1 VSLGDASA
9 RMVAGPLPAA
19 GSPPFRRVE
28 HIMGTA
34 ISLDVR
40 EGALAPGDVEAAFAY
55 LREVDARFS
64 TYRPDSEISR
74 LGRGELREADCSA
87 DVRLVMAVCDDLFR
101 TSDGYFDARGYRPG
115 QGPDP
120 TGLVKGW
127 AVDEAGWML
136 EEAGATRFSIDAGG
150 DVLVRGGIAPGVPWR
165 VGIRHP
171 ALADRLAAV
180 LVLADGA
187 VATSGVYERGE
198 HIVDPRT
205 GRPPRGLVSVSV
217 VGPSLTYAD
226 AYATTAFAMGI
237 DGLAWVA
244 LNPGYGAYGITDDGR
259 VLLTQEIEQWLERAP
274 EGPREPASKDSDD
287 TGRFQD

>member
-1 VSLGDASA
+1 MSLRDTSPGTA
-9 RMVAGPLPAA
+9 AGPRPPA

-40 EGALAPGDVEAAFAY
+40 EGALDSKDVEAAFAY

-74 LGRGELREADCSA
+74 LGRGELCEADCSS
-87 DVRLVMAVCDDLFR
+87 DVRLVLAVCDDLFR
-101 TSDGYFDARGYRPG
+101 TSDGYFDARGYRRA

-127 AVDEAGWML
+127 AVEEAGWML
-136 EEAGATRFSIDAGG
+136 GEAGATRFAIDAGG

-171 ALADRLAAV
+171 ALVDRLAAV
-180 LVLADGA
+180 LVLSDGA

-198 HIVDPRT
+198 HIIDPHT
-205 GRPPRGLVSVSV
+205 GRPPRGLLSVSV

-259 VLLTQEIEQWLERAP
+259 VLLTPEIDQWLERD
-274 EGPREPASKDSDD
+274 PAVPGERISGDRDD
-287 TGRFQD
+287 AERFQD